1 MLVERGPK
9 RVDDVAFLKDNLGRH
24 FFFYRKWLVY
34 SCSLDIVFCF
44 CCKLFKQIGIKTC
57 LDNEGLKDW
66 KNIGQRLTT
75 HETSKEHIHY
85 MSEWIE
91 LERRFQKCKTIDE
104 SVQQQ
109 ISKEKE
115 HWRQVLWRIIVVVK
129 RLAKVTLTFCGD
141 NEKLYEENN
150 GNFLNV
156 IEMIAEFDPTMQEHI
171 RRIDKHETHYHYL
184 GHKIQNE
191 LIQML
196 ASEVK
201 RCALFNVILGALS
214 TLKLD
219 VDDIRR
225 QGYDNGSN
233 MKGKNKGVQSRRWK
247 VFTYHVQGSHTLKPL
262 SQTRWESHIES
273 VKPIRES
280 AQQMRDALIHLAN
293 TSEDPKSKSEAESLA
308 IHELEN
314 FEFLLGMV
322 IWHELLFAINT
333 ISKTIQKED
342 MYIDVDIDQLKGL
355 ISVLDQYRETGFEEA
370 MNEAKKIASEMEI
383 EPIFREKHI
392 IRRKKQFDESTSEA
406 STQSAIEAFRVDYFI
421 YIVDQART
429 SLHIRFEQFQKY
441 EKTFGLLFNLKK
453 LKDVD
458 NDSLKGFC
466 INLEG
471 FLKHGEHSDI
481 DGKDL
486 FIELRILRETLP
498 NKSGNGSA
506 EIYKTNGWL
515 FPKCMGC
522 LSYVVNHAS
531 YSYLCRKKFL
541 KIKVDQIV
549 SSINYVTRKI
559 EWVSYFV
566 N

>member
-9 RVDDVAFLKDNLGRH
+9 RVGDVAFLKDNSGRH
-24 FFFYRKWLVY
+24 FSFVHYIRKLPNGETQDRKWLVY

-44 CCKLFKQIGIKTC
+44 CCKLFKKIGIKTY

-66 KNIGQRLTT
+66 KNIGHRLTT

-91 LERRFQKCKTIDE
+91 FERRLQKCKTIDE

-129 RLAKVTLTFCGD
+129 RLAKVTLTFHGD

-171 RRIDKHETHYHYL
+171 RCIDTHETHYHYL

-191 LIQML
+191 LIQLL

-201 RCALFNVILGALS
+201 SEIIARIKEAKYFSVILDCTPDASHEDQMSLIIRCVDVTKTPIKVEEFFLEFLNVHDSTGRALFDVLLGALS

-219 VDDIRR
+219 VDDIRG

-233 MKGKNKGVQSRRWK
+233 MKGKNKGVQSRAKFGEGISSFKR
-247 VFTYHVQGSHTLKPL
+247 L
-262 SQTRWESHIES
+262 SSSIRSKKWIIKNSHIES

-280 AQQMRDALIHLAN
+280 AQQIIDALIHLAN
-293 TSEDPKSKSEAESLA
+293 TSEDPKSKSEAESLV

-333 ISKTIQKED
+333 VSKTLQKED
-342 MYIDVDIDQLKGL
+342 MHIDVAIDQLKRL
-355 ISVLDQYRETGFEEA
+355 ISVLDQYRETRFEEA
-370 MNEAKKIASEMEI
+370 MNEAKKIASEMGI
-383 EPIFREKHI
+383 EPVFREKHI
-392 IRRKKQFDESTSEA
+392 IRRKKQFDESASEA
-406 STQSAIEAFRVDYFI
+406 ATQSAIEAFRVDFI

-429 SLHIRFEQFQKY
+429 SLHIRFEQF
-441 EKTFGLLFNLKK
+441 
-453 LKDVD
+453 
-458 NDSLKGFC
+458 
-466 INLEG
+466 
-471 FLKHGEHSDI
+471 
-481 DGKDL
+481 
-486 FIELRILRETLP
+486 
-498 NKSGNGSA
+498 
-506 EIYKTNGWL
+506 
-515 FPKCMGC
+515 
-522 LSYVVNHAS
+522 
-531 YSYLCRKKFL
+531 
-541 KIKVDQIV
+541 
-549 SSINYVTRKI
+549 
-559 EWVSYFV
+559 
-566 N
+566 